1 MAILCDHL
9 ILREKYS
16 MIIRQVKLYGLEYW
30 AIKEHDSKMS
40 MTDMRMLRWMTN
52 KLKEDKKLL
61 GVNDKQQMETVWAC
75 AIEILVHQLGKII
88 DHTGVKK
95 HKRT

>member
-1 MAILCDHL
+1 
-9 ILREKYS
+9 
-16 MIIRQVKLYGLEYW
+16 
-30 AIKEHDSKMS
+30 
-40 MTDMRMLRWMTN
+40 MRMLRWMTN

>member
-40 MTDMRMLRWMTN
+40 DRY
-52 KLKEDKKLL
+52 ED
-61 GVNDKQQMETVWAC
+61 
-75 AIEILVHQLGKII
+75 
-88 DHTGVKK
+88 VKMDD
-95 HKRT
+95 